1 MKYQTQMARRNANR
15 ERDMEMYR
23 LWLSNE
29 YSLREIGE
37 RYGVSAARVDQVVKR
52 IAAERR
58 QRSPIKT

>member
-1 MKYQTQMARRNANR
+1 MKYQAQMARRNANR

-58 QRSPIKT
+58 LRSPIKT